1 MTTRLKSPSFLRAG
15 LTAAG
20 GLVAGTLL
28 YFYAM
33 DSRALMYKWGVM
45 PLMHTMDAEDSHN
58 ISIWCAKYGLVP
70 RDVTKDSELLKVK
83 LWNKEITNPVGLAA
97 GYDKNGEAVD
107 SLLNFGFGLVEIGSV
122 TPLPQAGNPKPRFF
136 RLPSDDAVI
145 NRYGFNSVGHSV
157 VLNRLKHRLRKYFN
171 LNPLSDIDDI
181 PRSLQEN
188 KLLGVNLGKNKLSP
202 ADSHDDYINGV
213 KKLGPMA
220 DYIVINISSPNTPG
234 LRSLQRREPIQQLLG
249 QAIAARNTLT
259 HKPPLLVKIAPD
271 CSDAELED
279 IAHVVKEVG
288 IDGIIISNT
297 TISRPK
303 TLTGDEKI
311 VRQMGGLSGAPV
323 KPLALATVSKFYK
336 LTNGSIPIVGCGGIA
351 TAEDALQFC
360 RAGATVVQLYT
371 SLGYRGPGIV
381 PEIKDGLTKLLRAEG
396 KTWMECI
403 GSGHQ
408 K

>member
-1 MTTRLKSPSFLRAG
+1 M
-15 LTAAG
+15 
-20 GLVAGTLL
+20 
-28 YFYAM
+28 
-33 DSRALMYKWGVM
+33 
-45 PLMHTMDAEDSHN
+45 
-58 ISIWCAKYGLVP
+58 
-70 RDVTKDSELLKVK
+70 
-83 LWNKEITNPVGLAA
+83 
-97 GYDKNGEAVD
+97 
-107 SLLNFGFGLVEIGSV
+107 
-122 TPLPQAGNPKPRFF
+122 
-136 RLPSDDAVI
+136 
-145 NRYGFNSVGHSV
+145 
-157 VLNRLKHRLRKYFN
+157 NRLKHRLRKYFT
-171 LNPLSDIDDI
+171 LNPLSDIDDT

-303 TLTGDEKI
+303 TLTG
-311 VRQMGGLSGAPV
+311 G
-323 KPLALATVSKFYK
+323 
-336 LTNGSIPIVGCGGIA
+336 
-351 TAEDALQFC
+351 
-360 RAGATVVQLYT
+360 
-371 SLGYRGPGIV
+371 
-381 PEIKDGLTKLLRAEG
+381 
-396 KTWMECI
+396 
-403 GSGHQ
+403 
-408 K
+408 

>member
-1 MTTRLKSPSFLRAG
+1 MTSRLKSPSFLKVG

-20 GLVAGTLL
+20 GLVAGTFV

-33 DSRALMYKWGVM
+33 DSRALIYKWGVM
-45 PLMHTMDAEDSHN
+45 PLMHTLDAEDSHN
-58 ISIWCAKYGLVP
+58 ISIWSAKYGLVP

-83 LWNKEITNPVGLAA
+83 LWDKEITNPIGLAA

-107 SLLNFGFGLVEIGSV
+107 ALLNFGFGLVEIGS
-122 TPLPQAGNPKPRFF
+122 AGNPKPRFF

-145 NRYGFNSVGHSV
+145 NRYGFNSVGHAV
-157 VLNRLKHRLRKYFN
+157 VLNRLKHRLRKYFT
-171 LNPLSDIDDI
+171 LNPLSNEKDT
-181 PRSLQEN
+181 PRSLREK

-213 KKLGPMA
+213 KQLGPLA

-234 LRSLQRREPIQQLLG
+234 LRSLQRREPIQQLLS
-249 QAIAARNTLT
+249 QAITARDSLT
-259 HKPPLLVKIAPD
+259 RKPPLLVKIAPD

-303 TLTGDEKI
+303 TLSGDEKI
-311 VRQMGGLSGAPV
+311 VKQMGGLSGAPV
-323 KPLALATVSKFYK
+323 KPLALSTVSKFYK
-336 LTNGSIPIVGCGGIA
+336 LTNGDIPIVGCGGISS
-351 TAEDALQFC
+351 AEDALQFC
-360 RAGATVVQLYT
+360 KAGATIVQLYT
-371 SLGYRGPGIV
+371 SMGYKGPGIV
-381 PEIKDGLTKLLRAEG
+381 PEIKEGLADLLKKEG
-396 KTWMECI
+396 KTWMECV
-403 GSGHQ
+403 GTDN
-408 K
+408 